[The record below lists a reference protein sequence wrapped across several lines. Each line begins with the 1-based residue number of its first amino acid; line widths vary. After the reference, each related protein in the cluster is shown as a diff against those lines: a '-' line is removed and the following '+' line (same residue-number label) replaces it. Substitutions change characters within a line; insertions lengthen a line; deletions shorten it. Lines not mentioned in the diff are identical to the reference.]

1 MKFFISKIIIFF
13 LFINYVHADNSI
25 KFVDIDFI
33 VNNSISGKSLNQL
46 IDNKNKKITSELQ
59 KYGKKLEEKKR
70 KIVSQ
75 KNILKKEEFNNLV
88 KDYENEVKKF
98 NEIRKK
104 KTDEFNNFSIN
115 SKKKIIDLLN
125 PLISSYLKKESIQI
139 LLQKDKIIFGDD
151 NLDITKEIMK
161 LFNDKHNK
169 MKFE

>member
-13 LFINYVHADNSI
+13 LFVNYVQADNGVR
-25 KFVDIDFI
+25 FVDINFI
-33 VNNSISGKSLNQL
+33 VNNSISGKNLNQL

-59 KYGKKLEEKKR
+59 KYRKSLEEKKS

-75 KNILKKEEFNNLV
+75 KNILKKEELDNLI
-88 KDYENEVKKF
+88 KDYDNEVKKF

-115 SKKKIIDLLN
+115 SKKKIINLLN

-151 NLDITKEIMK
+151 NLDITEEIMK
-161 LFNDKHNK
+161 LFNDKHK
-169 MKFE
+169 KIKFE

>member
-13 LFINYVHADNSI
+13 LFVNYVQADNGV
-25 KFVDIDFI
+25 KFVDINFI
-33 VNNSISGKSLNQL
+33 VNNSISGKNLNQL
-46 IDNKNKKITSELQ
+46 IDDKNKKITSELQ
-59 KYGKKLEEKKR
+59 KYRKKLEEKKR

-75 KNILKKEEFNNLV
+75 KNILKKEEFNILV

-139 LLQKDKIIFGDD
+139 LLQKDKIIFGED

>member
-1 MKFFISKIIIFF
+1 M
-13 LFINYVHADNSI
+13 HADNSI

-33 VNNSISGKSLNQL
+33 VNNSISGKNLNQL
-46 IDNKNKKITSELQ
+46 IEDKNKKITSELQ
-59 KYGKKLEEKKR
+59 KYRKKLEEKKR

>member
-13 LFINYVHADNSI
+13 LFVNYVQADNGV
-25 KFVDIDFI
+25 KFVDINFI
-33 VNNSISGKSLNQL
+33 VNNSISGKNLNQL
-46 IDNKNKKITSELQ
+46 IDDKNKKITSELQ
-59 KYGKKLEEKKR
+59 KYRKKLEEKKR

-75 KNILKKEEFNNLV
+75 KNILKKEEFNILV

-98 NEIRKK
+98 NEKKKK

-139 LLQKDKIIFGDD
+139 LLQKDKIIFGED